1 VTAVRIAIVT
11 LDGFNEIDSLVAL
24 HLLNRMRPYGWR
36 AEIVGPAHTVTSMN
50 GLVIHTQRPLA
61 TAAAA
66 DVVIFGSGVGGRQ
79 AARDHTLRDQLPVDP
94 QRQLIAAQCSGVLLM
109 GALGLL
115 DGLAVCTDHATRPW
129 VINAGMAVLDQP
141 FVAYGQRATAG
152 GCLAAVHLSAW
163 VVATLAGRE
172 HAADMLASVAP
183 VGDSEFVEAILRD
196 VDPFLDPARLTAETT
211 TGEGR

>member
-1 VTAVRIAIVT
+1 VRIAIVT

-36 AEIVGPAHTVTSMN
+36 AEIVGPANTVTSMN

-115 DGLAVCTDHATRPW
+115 DGLVAAWPPCTYPPGLSQHSPGANTPPTCSQASHQW
-129 VINAGMAVLDQP
+129 VIP
-141 FVAYGQRATAG
+141 SSWRRY
-152 GCLAAVHLSAW
+152 C
-163 VVATLAGRE
+163 
-172 HAADMLASVAP
+172 
-183 VGDSEFVEAILRD
+183 
-196 VDPFLDPARLTAETT
+196 ETWI
-211 TGEGR
+211 RS